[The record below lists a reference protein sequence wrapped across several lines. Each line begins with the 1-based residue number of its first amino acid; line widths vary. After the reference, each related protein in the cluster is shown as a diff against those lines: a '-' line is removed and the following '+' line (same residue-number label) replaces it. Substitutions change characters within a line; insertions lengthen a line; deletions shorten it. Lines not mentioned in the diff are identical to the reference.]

1 MDSTI
6 DSTMDTSETPETPI
20 DNHDLCTIDKCIINN
35 NNNNNNNNYNNN
47 NNNNKTNTKC
57 SGNFCILCGI
67 NLGYNNPRQLC
78 RKTYCEN

>member
-1 MDSTI
+1 MDM
-6 DSTMDTSETPETPI
+6 DSTMDTSEIPI

-35 NNNNNNNNYNNN
+35 NNNNNNN
-47 NNNNKTNTKC
+47 KTNTKC
-57 SGNFCILCGI
+57 SGNFCVMCGI